1 MNLALWH
8 FGTSGTNGT
17 NSSRLTLVFCGGRCA
32 FAKFLKNYN
41 RSLKLAHFAD
51 FV

>member
-17 NSSRLTLVFCGGRCA
+17 NSSRLTLVFCGVGWAYVR
-32 FAKFLKNYN
+32 FLKNYN